1 MTHSLHRRGSRES
14 LSEDYVMLCLPA
26 VGFNDEGHAPKLK
39 KFLEIAVR
47 HDPKNI
53 GSIKLGNMYSHKK
66 EEVVEAAQAVVHAVF
81 DNPEAVSEVLTELK
95 EADLG
100 QSVVVSGIFENVDQ
114 CLGKAG
120 LKHHTANFSLGVW
133 GKTEKLPEEEIL
145 EITTMCGHGMIA
157 TNLVKTM
164 IEEVSAGRKTP
175 DEAAKLLTPNCT
187 CGIFNPARTARLLAE
202 AAGRKQGAT

>member
-1 MTHSLHRRGSRES
+1 MTHTLHRQGTAES
-14 LSEDYVMLCLPA
+14 LSDDYVVLMLRA
-26 VGFNDEGHAPKLK
+26 IGINDTDYVPKLQE
-39 KFLEIAVR
+39 FLRICLR
-47 HDPKNI
+47 HNPVNI
-53 GSIKLGNMYSHKK
+53 GCETKGSMYEYTP
-66 EEVVEAAQAVVHAVF
+66 EEIIADVHGDTHAVF
-81 DNPEAVSEVLTELK
+81 DNPQALSRVLKDLK
-95 EADLG
+95 EVDLG
-100 QSVVVSGIFENVDQ
+100 LSVVVSGIYKTVDES
-114 CLGKAG
+114 LEKTE

-133 GKTEKLPEEEIL
+133 GKTEKLPEDEIL

-187 CGIFNPARTARLLAE
+187 CGIFNPARTARLLAK